1 MRIYLDP
8 FGLQPISDALEVTDD
23 ASYVAARQLLLAFMR
38 SPDQLGRDVVVRHE
52 PWTQWFDDLPK
63 TLALPVLPLAKLR
76 EQYPSAVLPAD
87 LTDKDVQELGLL
99 LVNDIEPTS
108 AGIAKHF
115 FGGAFHSVINTEPAT
130 VYALARY
137 VAQKPPALNKSYLR
151 KLWSQ
156 YLDSLPPALEPLKSA
171 DAAFARILAEGIYL
185 GGRPELASDWE
196 HENAL
201 ELKKTYQVSLSDLQQ
216 LKLLS
221 WSIRPFKLTEADLKL
236 EQKVI
241 HFLSAALRKGAL
253 PLDVLSGRYVGE
265 LRALLSAGISI
276 DAPLLQFIETR
287 YADILSTDAHLHGQL
302 RTLVTPELLA
312 PPTATGLSPLTLP
325 QQLRT
330 WQEWAT
336 TSFIPYKFWLDQVKQ
351 PLDEVLTRVEE
362 YANQYG
368 DWLFDNYSA
377 LIDDERI
384 LTNSNVRQ
392 RAQSLL
398 TPTDSRLIWLIIDG
412 LPDAYTPL
420 LIAALKKHGLNKI
433 KVEYALAPLPTITPI
448 GIPALLNGLR
458 PNASSF
464 IPVNR
469 REALKQAYPDHSTVF
484 SNQVRDFAEVLSAEA
499 DLCCLHWRELDF
511 YQHKEDREIEGTRAE
526 HISHELDKR
535 IGLLAVA
542 MHQTPDRRTR
552 LLIST
557 DHGATRC
564 LRNESGI
571 SNKKIKEATAE
582 PHERCIKLVGKL
594 AEEQL
599 DAKETYHLTK
609 EMTHNQN
616 DWVAAR
622 GYRYFGSND
631 SGYRHGGL
639 TPEETIVPVLMA
651 EASNLIVNDL
661 LVSYFGT
668 KELEL
673 GKTLKEVQLRIQNP
687 NAYAVELRGL
697 SIAQDPKT
705 EFNLPSQLESNGSVT
720 LKASL
725 KLPSSLRPQNGY
737 VNLNASLEYVIQ
749 GEIYSAQATF
759 PVPIQQ
765 ANELDDFDFDSL

>member
-8 FGLQPISDALEVTDD
+8 FGLQPVSGALEVTDD

-38 SPDQLGRDVVVRHE
+38 SPDQSSRDVVVRYE
-52 PWTQWFDDLPK
+52 PWTQWFDDLPT
-63 TLALPVLPLAKLR
+63 TLAIPVLPLTQLR
-76 EQYPSAVLPAD
+76 DRWPGVALPSD

-99 LVNDIEPTS
+99 LGTDVEPTLT
-108 AGIAKHF
+108 GLAKHF
-115 FGGAFHSVINTEPAT
+115 FGEAFHSVISTEPTT
-130 VYALARY
+130 VYALARF
-137 VAQKPPALNKSYLR
+137 VAQKPPALNKDYLR
-151 KLWSQ
+151 KVWSQ
-156 YLDSLPPALEPLKSA
+156 YLDSLPPALESLKAA
-171 DAAFARILAEGIYL
+171 DAGFAKILAEGIYL

-201 ELKKTYQVSLSDLQQ
+201 VLKKAYQVTLADLQQ

-221 WSIRPFKLTEADLKL
+221 WSIRPFKVAEADLKL

-241 HFLSAALRKGAL
+241 QLVSVALKKGTS

-265 LRALLSAGISI
+265 LRALLSAGIRL
-276 DAPLLQFIETR
+276 DAAILQTIESR
-287 YADILSTDAHLHGQL
+287 YADILSNETYLHGQL
-302 RTLVTPELLA
+302 RALVTPELLA
-312 PPTATGLSPLTLP
+312 PPTAADLLPLPLP

-351 PLDEVLTRVEE
+351 PQAEALDQVEE
-362 YANQYG
+362 YANLYG
-368 DWLFDNYSA
+368 DWLFAHYA
-377 LIDDERI
+377 TLIDDERI
-384 LTNSNVRQ
+384 LTSSNVRQ
-392 RAQSLL
+392 RAQHLL
-398 TPTDSRLIWLIIDG
+398 SPTDSRLIWLIIDG
-412 LPDAYTPL
+412 LPDAYTSL
-420 LIAALKKHGLNKI
+420 LTAALKKHGLNKI
-433 KVEYALAPLPTITPI
+433 KVEYALATLPTITAI

-464 IPVNR
+464 IPINR
-469 REALKQAYPDHSTVF
+469 KEALIQAYPDHKVVF
-484 SNQVRDFAEVLSAEA
+484 SNQPRDFADTLAAEV
-499 DLCCLHWRELDF
+499 DLCCLHWRELDS

-526 HISHELDKR
+526 HIGQELDKR
-535 IGLLAVA
+535 IGLLAMA
-542 MHQTPDRRTR
+542 MRQTPDRRTR

-564 LRNESGI
+564 LRKESGI

-594 AEEQL
+594 ADEEL

-609 EMTHNQN
+609 AITHNQD

-651 EASNLIVNDL
+651 EASDVIVSDL
-661 LVSYFGT
+661 LISYFGT

-687 NAYAVELRGL
+687 NAFAVELRGL
-697 SIAQDPKT
+697 VIAQDPKSQ
-705 EFNLPSQLESNGSVT
+705 FNLPTQLESNGSVT

-737 VNLNASLEYVIQ
+737 VNLNATLEYVIQ
-749 GEIYSAQATF
+749 GEGYTAQANF

-765 ANELDDFDFDSL
+765 ANELDGFDFDSL